1 MEKIPTEIWVN
12 IFKLLCITDLENCSV
27 ICLHWQ
33 EIICQYFLGP
43 QLCRFA
49 RLDDILKTFLHNQGW
64 TEQCSDKQKILN
76 CYQRCGNVRQIQGII
91 SLVLS

>member
-1 MEKIPTEIWVN
+1 M
-12 IFKLLCITDLENCSV
+12 

-76 CYQRCGNVRQIQGII
+76 CYQRCGNVRQIQGTYYFI
-91 SLVLS
+91 SVELNLVHCMT